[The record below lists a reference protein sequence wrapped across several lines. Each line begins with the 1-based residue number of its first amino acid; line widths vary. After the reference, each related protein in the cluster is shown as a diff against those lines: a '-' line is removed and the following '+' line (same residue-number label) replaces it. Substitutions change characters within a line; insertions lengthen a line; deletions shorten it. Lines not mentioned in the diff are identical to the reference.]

1 MVSLGM
7 WIASMLPVSEQSMGA
22 PPGSFINKYTL
33 RKARRARGVTGRQPP
48 LPQRQGGHQN
58 VARRPLA
65 LCQGSPTTH
74 TYIPTLY
81 QPQDTGFN
89 APPRTPGGNLDPPV
103 REPLIAMFQC
113 APILLSAEMLMLL
126 IPFPRPMF
134 QCASDALI
142 RGNPIFIRH
151 RPNCL

>member
-74 TYIPTLY
+74 TYIPTLH
-81 QPQDTGFN
+81 QPQDPGFN
-89 APPRTPGGNLDPPV
+89 APPKGATRGDFWYDLFRLAV
-103 REPLIAMFQC
+103 YVFC
-113 APILLSAEMLMLL
+113 S
-126 IPFPRPMF
+126 PRYD
-134 QCASDALI
+134 S
-142 RGNPIFIRH
+142 RGK
-151 RPNCL
+151 C